1 MEAKLI
7 LQLLHMIQAGLQWIE
22 SRGLAR
28 QSALD
33 LLERADREGRDLT
46 DDEVQTELDETQGA
60 LDDTRTLLEGDAP

>member
-1 MEAKLI
+1 MDQKLI
-7 LQLLHMIQAGLQWIE
+7 LQILHMIQAGLQWIE

-46 DDEVQTELDETQGA
+46 NAEVSTELAETQGGLDTTRA
-60 LDDTRTLLEGDAP
+60 LLGGDA